1 MKKSKSIKLEVTENF
16 LSLKIILDDATI
28 LTSNEMC
35 LKFIKNDILFK
46 VYFEQWLGACIPKIE
61 LDTSWYNKRSIPK
74 MEDTTSLVSLF
85 KYYRK
90 RKNNIKYNIKIEE
103 KAKYLLDEIIPELR
117 KWYNKYSDFNI
128 HSVDTIMETRIIG
141 NDTTLASISNIE
153 ASNGNVYIEEIR
165 NYLYDASK

>member
-1 MKKSKSIKLEVTENF
+1 MKKSKLIKFEVTDNF
-16 LSLKIILDDATI
+16 LSLKRMLCDATI
-28 LTSNEMC
+28 LTSNKMC

-46 VYFEQWLGACIPKIE
+46 VYFEQLLGEYTPKIE

-74 MEDTTSLVSLF
+74 IEDTTSFISLL

-90 RKNNIKYNIKIEE
+90 RKNNIKHNIKIEK
-103 KAKYLLDEIIPELR
+103 KAKYLLEELIPELR

-128 HSVDTIMETRIIG
+128 RKVDTIMETRISGI
-141 NDTTLASISNIE
+141 DTKLSSISDIE
-153 ASNGNVYIEEIR
+153 VASGNVYIEEIR

>member
-16 LSLKIILDDATI
+16 LSLKIILDNATI

-46 VYFEQWLGACIPKIE
+46 VYFEQWLGVCIPKIE

-141 NDTTLASISNIE
+141 HDTKLASISNIE
-153 ASNGNVYIEEIR
+153 VSNGNVYIEEIR